1 MRVPIPYCVRN
12 SLNIKRSLVL
22 AVENYRAAFFYQWLQ
37 PASIQVDVS
46 MDLVA
51 LEQAATDS
59 ITGLNQVL
67 AGNPADPVLP
77 RQNFQDVQYQVTQ
90 PLFTKEVNRPAQVQF
105 TIDPTVLAQQLN
117 GNTALFLS
125 AATFE
130 LEGGTQSEEVEL
142 TIATSVHFTNQLGVQ
157 PGTNPFRFVVSQQVS
172 MTNDY
177 RPPTQPGDA
186 PTWLTTWSF
195 ADPTLYLAPTPYT
208 NWTLTVDQGQTQDVT
223 AINLTLS
230 GAMLQ
235 NPGGEPAT
243 ATA

>member
-1 MRVPIPYCVRN
+1 
-12 SLNIKRSLVL
+12 
-22 AVENYRAAFFYQWLQ
+22 
-37 PASIQVDVS
+37 

-51 LEQAATDS
+51 LDQAATDS

-67 AGNPADPVLP
+67 AGTPAGPVRP
-77 RQNFQDVQYQVTQ
+77 RQDFQDVHYQVAQ
-90 PLFTKEVNRPAQVQF
+90 PLFTEVNGQPQAQF
-105 TIDPTVLAQQLN
+105 TIDPAVLAQQLN

-142 TIATSVHFTNQLGVQ
+142 QIATSGHYTNQLG
-157 PGTNPFRFVVSQQVS
+157 TNVFRFVSQPVS

-177 RPPTQPGDA
+177 YPGTPPTWVTKWQ
-186 PTWLTTWSF
+186 F
-195 ADPTLYLAPTPYT
+195 ADPALYLAPTPYT
-208 NWTLTVDQGQTQDVT
+208 NWTLTVNQGLTQDVT

-235 NPGGEPAT
+235 NP
-243 ATA
+243 